1 MALNQERLAG
11 PSAIANTAS
20 ASTLPAEG
28 SYTYQVPASTTTI
41 VKQIMLTNITS
52 EARKLTIWL
61 KPSATAYAS
70 LSSANALYYDY
81 DISANATAILNL
93 SLVMDAGDRLY
104 VRASAASSVN
114 ITISGIEEV

>member
-11 PSAIANTAS
+11 PSAIANTAT

-41 VKQIMLTNITS
+41 VKQILLSNVTS
-52 EARKLTIWL
+52 EPRSVTIWL

-70 LSSANALYYDY
+70 ITAGNILYFDY
-81 DISANATAILNL
+81 LISPNATATLNL
-93 SLVMDAGDRLY
+93 SLVMDDSDRLY
-104 VRASAASSVN
+104 IRASAASSVN
-114 ITISGIEEV
+114 VTISGLEES

>member
-20 ASTLPAEG
+20 ASTLPSEG
-28 SYTYQVPASTTTI
+28 AFTYQVPSATVTI

-52 EARKLTIWL
+52 ETRKVTIWL

-70 LSSANALYYDY
+70 MTTANALYYDY
-81 DISANATAILNL
+81 SLSPFSTNVLNL
-93 SLVMDAGDRLY
+93 SLVMDASDRLY
-104 VRASAASSVN
+104 ARASAASSVN
-114 ITISGIEEV
+114 ITISGLEEV